1 MDITTDTNTNTNTE
15 KNINII
21 GTGTRYQMKK
31 VMKSNKDVKIKK
43 KKEENYIIK
52 NVDQMNIINNL
63 KKDNNDNDIVKNGL
77 KYIKNKL
84 SSYKQQDII
93 KGKYEKNAFITL
105 KDLIDILDECKLK
118 CHYCSSNIFIL
129 YDIVRDN
136 KQWTLDR
143 IDNEKGHNKDNVV
156 IACLECNLKRRNIQK
171 DAFLFTRQLKIIREE
186 YSN

>member
-1 MDITTDTNTNTNTE
+1 
-15 KNINII
+15 
-21 GTGTRYQMKK
+21 MKK

-43 KKEENYIIK
+43 KKEENYVIK
-52 NVDQMNIINNL
+52 NIDQMNIINNL
-63 KKDNNDNDIVKNGL
+63 KKDNININDNDMVKNGL
-77 KYIKNKL
+77 KDIKNKL

-93 KGKYEKNAFITL
+93 KDKYEKNAFITL
-105 KDLIDILDECKLK
+105 KDLIDILDKCKLK

-143 IDNEKGHNKDNVV
+143 IDNDKGHNKDNVV